1 MRRFFILIL
10 FLLNLSGSI
19 SYATQRDEVT
29 LENTSTKTNEFDWM
43 PIINAIIQIESKGQ
57 TNAVSKDGKC
67 VGVLQIQK
75 VVVDDCNEYL
85 KYYLNQS
92 DKKFTYDD
100 RYDKEKSIEMFLLIQ
115 KRYNKNNDI
124 EKGIR
129 IWNGGCRYSVEK
141 TQIYYDKVMK
151 CYNNQRAS

>member
-1 MRRFFILIL
+1 MRRFFLFIL
-10 FLLNLSGSI
+10 FLLNLSGNL
-19 SYATQRDEVT
+19 SYATQRDETT
-29 LENTSTKTNEFDWM
+29 LQNVSVETNGFDWM

-57 TNAVSKDGKC
+57 TNIVSTDGKC

-85 KYYLNQS
+85 KYYLKETKQFS
-92 DKKFTYDD
+92 YED

-124 EKGIR
+124 EKAIR

-141 TQIYYDKVMK
+141 TQTYYEKVMK